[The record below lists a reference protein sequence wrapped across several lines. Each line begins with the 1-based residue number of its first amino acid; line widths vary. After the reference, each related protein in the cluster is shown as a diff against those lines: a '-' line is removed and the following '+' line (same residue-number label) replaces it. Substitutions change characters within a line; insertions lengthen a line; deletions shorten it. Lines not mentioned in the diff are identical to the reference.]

1 MVKQWYESTRKPQI
15 SGTKVL
21 ETLLLLQEELKRLIS
36 DADGEKA
43 VGRRNKKFDRVRE
56 LEAQVM
62 SHADVC

>member
-1 MVKQWYESTRKPQI
+1 MVLKYKNP
-15 SGTKVL
+15 
-21 ETLLLLQEELKRLIS
+21 LLLLQEELKRLIS

-62 SHADVC
+62 PYADVC